1 MTRFHDREEAGAAL
15 AEALAARAL
24 PDPVVLALPRGGVPV
39 AAPVAAR
46 LGAPLDLV
54 MVRKIGVPSQPELA
68 AGAVAEGGA
77 IVVNPAIAAR
87 AGLDRPAIEALAAV
101 ELGEIARRRAA
112 YLRNRPPVPL
122 AGRTAIVI
130 DDGIATGATVRAAL
144 ASVRQ
149 RGPARLVL
157 AVPVADEAVLA
168 ALDADETVCL
178 QRTLPHGAVGASYRD
193 FTQIEDAT
201 VVRLLDAAG

>member
-1 MTRFHDREEAGAAL
+1 MTRFRDRDEAGGAL

-68 AGAVAEGGA
+68 AGAVADGGA
-77 IVVNPAIAAR
+77 IVVN
-87 AGLDRPAIEALAAV
+87 EALAAV
-101 ELGEIARRRAA
+101 ELGEIARRRAV
-112 YLRNRPPVPL
+112 YLRDRPPVPL

-130 DDGIATGATVRAAL
+130 DDGIATGATMRAAL

-157 AVPVADEAVLA
+157 AVPVADEAVLR

-178 QRTLPHGAVGASYRD
+178 LHRLPYGAVGASYHD
-193 FTQIEDAT
+193 FAQLDDAA
-201 VVRLLDAAG
+201 VVRLLGAAG